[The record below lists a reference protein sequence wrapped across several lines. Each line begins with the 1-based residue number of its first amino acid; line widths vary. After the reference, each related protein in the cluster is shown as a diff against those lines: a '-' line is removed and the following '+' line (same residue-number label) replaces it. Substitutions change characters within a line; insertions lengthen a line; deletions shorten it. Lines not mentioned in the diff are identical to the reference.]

1 MTTERT
7 TSENQQVQRRIVS
20 VLSITQVVGGLGNGA
35 GIAISALVVKE
46 VSGSSGWAGMA
57 IVMLTLGAAAVT
69 VPLAGVAVRAGRRP
83 ALTLGWVLGSAGAVL
98 AVLGSELVSL
108 PLVLLGLLLFGSG
121 TAANL
126 QSRFAATDRAVPSQ
140 VGLSLS
146 LVVWATTIG
155 AVAGPNLTG
164 PGASVARQV
173 GVPDLAGPL
182 LFSIVA
188 FALAGLMT
196 FVFLRPDP
204 LVRLEDAVRAP
215 SGVRA
220 AVPHVRG
227 TTAVAMYAIASSHA
241 VMVAVMALTPVHMED
256 HGSSLQIIGLTISLH
271 IAGMFALSP
280 VMGWMSDR
288 WGSPRTILLGQCT
301 LIVAVAVAGT
311 SRGSDLQITIGLVLL
326 GLGWSASVISGAAML
341 TRSVET
347 SARPAVQGLNDL
359 AMNMAGAFGGL
370 LAGLVVAWQGYGTL
384 TAAAGALTLP
394 VIVLVLSG
402 RRVAQVIAPD
412 ETA

>member
-1 MTTERT
+1 VSTTAEAVR
-7 TSENQQVQRRIVS
+7 VQRRIVT
-20 VLSITQVVGGLGNGA
+20 VLSVTQVVGGLGNGA
-35 GIAISALVVKE
+35 GIAISALVVRE

-57 IVMLTLGAAAVT
+57 VVMLTLGAAAVT

-83 ALTLGWVLGSAGAVL
+83 ALTLGWTLGAAGAVL
-98 AVLGSELVSL
+98 AVLGSEFVSL

-126 QSRFAATDRAVPSQ
+126 QSRFAATDRADPSQ
-140 VGLSLS
+140 VGLALS
-146 LVVWATTIG
+146 LVVWSTTIG

-164 PGASVARQV
+164 PGATVARQV

-182 LFSIVA
+182 LFSVVA
-188 FALAGLMT
+188 FGLAGLMT
-196 FVFLRPDP
+196 FVLLRPDP
-204 LVRLEDAVRAP
+204 LVRTEDAAAAP
-215 SGVRA
+215 RGIRA
-220 AVPHVRG
+220 ALPHVRG
-227 TTAVAMYAIASSHA
+227 TTAVAVYAIASSHA

-256 HGSSLQIIGLTISLH
+256 HGSSLQIIGLTVSLH

-288 WGSPRTILLGQCT
+288 WGSARTILLGQCT

-311 SRGSDLQITIGLVLL
+311 SRGSDLQITIGLILL
-326 GLGWSASVISGAAML
+326 GLGWSASVIAGAAML

-370 LAGLVVAWQGYGTL
+370 LAGLVVAWQGFGTL

-394 VIVLVLSG
+394 VIVIVLSG
-402 RRVAQVIAPD
+402 RRVAKVIAP
-412 ETA
+412 E